1 MNKKLKFKGSMKQ
14 FMRWPLYLT
23 ILLIWLDILIFMV
36 SVKAGILATLG
47 IVVYIVAALLL
58 TRFHR
63 PLILN
68 DLIAFANQ
76 YESLE
81 KRLLDDLALPYAI
94 MDTNG
99 RMIWSN
105 KVFAELTGKEQLYNK
120 HITTIF
126 PEITPDKLPVPEKQ
140 EITEMSTNFGDRI
153 YRVSM
158 QLVTMKDVVNEA
170 RILENV
176 DADINLVA
184 MFFYDETELQEYIQ
198 KNEDD
203 KLVVALAYLDNYEEA
218 LEGVE
223 EVRRS
228 LLIALIDRKITKYF
242 SNFDGLVRK
251 LERDKYFLIMRQSS
265 LEALKEQRF
274 HILDEVKTVNIGNEM
289 AVTLSIGIGLNGAN
303 YLQNYEYCRIAI
315 EMALG
320 RGGDQVVIKNGD
332 SIAYFGGKSQQ
343 VEKNTRVKA
352 RVKAQALKE
361 FMSTKDRVVVMGH
374 KITDVDALGA
384 AIGIY
389 RAGKT
394 LGKPVHIVVNDPTTS
409 IRPLMAGYINNPDY
423 EPSMFVDCA
432 QAKDLVDNNTV
443 VVVVDTNKPSY
454 TECQDLLYLTRTIVV
469 LDHHRRG
476 SEVIQ
481 NAVLSYV
488 EPYASST
495 CEMVAEILQYFDED
509 LRLRS
514 LEADCLY
521 AGMVID
527 TNNFTTRSGVRT
539 FEAAA
544 YLRRNGAD
552 ITRVRKMLRDNI
564 DAYKA
569 RAEVVRTAQIYRNCF
584 AIGRCPSEG
593 LESPTV
599 VGAQAANE
607 LLNIAGVKASFV
619 LTPYNNEVYVSARA
633 IDEVNVQVM
642 MERMGGGGHLNIAG
656 AQVKATED
664 DQRYYRSVIP
674 GRRIQR
680 MKVILLEDVKALGKR
695 GEIVNVSDG
704 YARNMILPKK
714 LGLEATPKNLNDLK
728 LQKANEEKVA
738 QENLEAARAFA
749 KNLEDKEVILTL
761 KVGEG
766 GRTFGSVSTK
776 EISEAAKKQLNL
788 DIEKKKLVLPNPIR
802 NLGVTNVPVKLHP
815 KVTGSLK
822 VWVKEEA

>member
-320 RGGDQVVIKNGD
+320 RGGE
-332 SIAYFGGKSQQ
+332 SQQ

-488 EPYASST
+488 EPYASSS

-664 DQRYYRSVIP
+664 ETEKMIKDIIDQLY
-674 GRRIQR
+674 Q
-680 MKVILLEDVKALGKR
+680 E
-695 GEIVNVSDG
+695 GE
-704 YARNMILPKK
+704 
-714 LGLEATPKNLNDLK
+714 
-728 LQKANEEKVA
+728 
-738 QENLEAARAFA
+738 F
-749 KNLEDKEVILTL
+749 KE
-761 KVGEG
+761 
-766 GRTFGSVSTK
+766 
-776 EISEAAKKQLNL
+776 
-788 DIEKKKLVLPNPIR
+788 
-802 NLGVTNVPVKLHP
+802 
-815 KVTGSLK
+815 
-822 VWVKEEA
+822 